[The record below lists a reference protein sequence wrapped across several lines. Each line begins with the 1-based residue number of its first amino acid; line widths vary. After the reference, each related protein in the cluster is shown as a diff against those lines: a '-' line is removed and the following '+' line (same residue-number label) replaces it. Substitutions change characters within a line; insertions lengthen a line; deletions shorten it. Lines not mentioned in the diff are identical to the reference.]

1 MIMSVAH
8 DNIISSTIETINFS
22 QIMTDKHLKENS
34 LLTGQVIH
42 VDFISIN
49 IFFIEITAF

>member
-1 MIMSVAH
+1 
-8 DNIISSTIETINFS
+8 
-22 QIMTDKHLKENS
+22 MTDKHLRENS

-49 IFFIEITAF
+49 FFFLEITAFRHKRAFFVFIYNALVLKWLLW

>member
-1 MIMSVAH
+1 
-8 DNIISSTIETINFS
+8 
-22 QIMTDKHLKENS
+22 MTDKHFKENS

-49 IFFIEITAF
+49 IFFLEITAFRHKRAFFVFRCNALVPKWLSW